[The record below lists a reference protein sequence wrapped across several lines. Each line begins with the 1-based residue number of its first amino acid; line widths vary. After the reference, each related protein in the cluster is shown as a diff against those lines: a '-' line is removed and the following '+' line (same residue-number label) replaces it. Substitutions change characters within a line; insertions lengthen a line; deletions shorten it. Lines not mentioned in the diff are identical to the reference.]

1 MSRIKPDE
9 TKRERFVRLAE
20 NRMDTVLKGIELM
33 GNLSNSRNYDFDQ
46 EDLNKIIRTLKNSV
60 SELEHKYNNT
70 NKTKK
75 FKL

>member
-1 MSRIKPDE
+1 MSRIKE
-9 TKRERFVRLAE
+9 NESRRERFVRLAE
-20 NRMDTVLKGIELM
+20 NRMDSVLKGIELM
-33 GNLSNSRNYDFDQ
+33 GNLSNSSNYEFDQ
-46 EDLNKIIRTLKNSV
+46 EDLNKIVRTLKNAV

>member
-1 MSRIKPDE
+1 
-9 TKRERFVRLAE
+9 
-20 NRMDTVLKGIELM
+20 M
-33 GNLSNSRNYDFDQ
+33 GNLSNSSNYEFDQ
-46 EDLNKIIRTLKNSV
+46 EDLNKIVRTLKNAV